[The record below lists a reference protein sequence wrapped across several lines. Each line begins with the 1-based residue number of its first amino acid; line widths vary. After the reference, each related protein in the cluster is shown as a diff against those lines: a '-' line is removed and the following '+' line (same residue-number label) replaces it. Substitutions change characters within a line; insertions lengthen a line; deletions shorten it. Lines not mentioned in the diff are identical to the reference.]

1 LPKFEN
7 KDVLSDYDEVMVAGM
22 RRVGVRVSKRNVNK
36 DDAIICSSDV
46 TGYEIIL
53 TLQSI
58 MNGEIKEF
66 SMLFVSADDIKL
78 LD

>member
-1 LPKFEN
+1 
-7 KDVLSDYDEVMVAGM
+7 MVAGM
-22 RRVGVRVSKRNVNK
+22 SRVGVMVSKRNVNK

-46 TGYEIIL
+46 TSYEIIL
-53 TLQSI
+53 TLQST

-66 SMLFVSADDIKL
+66 SMLFVSAGDIKL

>member
-1 LPKFEN
+1 
-7 KDVLSDYDEVMVAGM
+7 MVAGM
-22 RRVGVRVSKRNVNK
+22 SRVGVMVSKRNVNK

-53 TLQSI
+53 TLQST